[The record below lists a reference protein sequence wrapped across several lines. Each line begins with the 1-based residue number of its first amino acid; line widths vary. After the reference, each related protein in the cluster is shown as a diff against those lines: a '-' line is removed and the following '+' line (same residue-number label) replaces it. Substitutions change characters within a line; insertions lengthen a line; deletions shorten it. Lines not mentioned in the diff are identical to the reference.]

1 MKGGLDA
8 SSLQNV
14 YLTVVETLGILGEG
28 KLAGSSSLF
37 GVMDTPS

>member
-14 YLTVVETLGILGEG
+14 YLTVVEKLGILGEG
-28 KLAGSSSLF
+28 KLGGVLF
-37 GVMDTPS
+37 VVWGHGHT